1 MSVEEDGSQR
11 KTGRFILKHFKIF
24 VTMMMMMMVVELM
37 KLVFL
42 YNNIIQ
48 KGAFESTCSGES
60 DHLLNPQ
67 IFIN

>member
-1 MSVEEDGSQR
+1 MSVEADGSQR

-24 VTMMMMMMVVELM
+24 VTMMMMMVELM